1 MRSLMEKIIDGE
13 VFRNTLAAF
22 QIKLSEFSAHWGKTE
37 SAIRKSL
44 YANGLTQADFAR
56 VTVILRDNFAI
67 PYESIMSSFG
77 QTPAPTTTDQ
87 VLIAQ
92 MQKLTDAIEKL
103 IKVIEENGSSQ

>member
-1 MRSLMEKIIDGE
+1 MEKIIAGD

-22 QIKLSEFSAHWGKTE
+22 QIKLSDFSQYWGKTE

-56 VTVILRDNFAI
+56 VTVILRDNFSI
-67 PYESIMSSFG
+67 PYESIMTAFG
-77 QTPAPTTTDQ
+77 QTPAPPTTDR

-92 MQKLTDAIEKL
+92 MQKLTEAIEKL
-103 IKVIEENGSSQ
+103 TKVIEENGSTK